1 MLSDKFIQDVLQW
14 DTINWAAA
22 LKFWNED
29 LVGKKGK
36 ALELGSNQGGL
47 SLWLEK
53 SGFDVICSD
62 LESPEKSASNLHT
75 RYQTSRIKYEAVDA
89 LDIQYEN
96 HFDVI
101 CFKSILG
108 GIARNGNDE
117 NRHKCVVNIH
127 KALKPGGTLYF
138 AENLKASRLHMFF
151 RRKFIKNNSWNY
163 LNFDEVESLFSN
175 FSDVKFYTVG
185 FFGAFGRSESQ
196 RRFLGKVDRL
206 MKFIIPKS
214 KRYIVY
220 GYARK

>member
-29 LVGKKGK
+29 LSDKSGT

-62 LESPEKSASNLHT
+62 LESPKESTHKLHSS
-75 RYQTSRIKYEAVDA
+75 YQVNKITYAAVDA
-89 LDIQYEN
+89 LDIQFEN

-108 GIARNGNDE
+108 GIARNDNDE
-117 NRHKCVVNIH
+117 NRVKCVANIH

-163 LNFDEVESLFSN
+163 LKYNEINELFREYSEIHFD
-175 FSDVKFYTVG
+175 TVG
-185 FFGAFGRSESQ
+185 FFGAFGRNETQ
-196 RRFLGKVDRL
+196 RRILGKIDKGIKL
-206 MKFIIPKS
+206 LIPKS